1 MPLVSF
7 YDLMMFSRVIEK
19 DQSHEMGLWLF
30 LEITKRER
38 QRERQRETETERQRE
53 TETERDRERERADM
67 LVNTTKM
74 KIAYRN

>member
-7 YDLMMFSRVIEK
+7 YGLMMFSGVIEK
-19 DQSHEMGLWLF
+19 DQSHEMVLWLF

-38 QRERQRETETERQRE
+38 
-53 TETERDRERERADM
+53 ERELIM

>member
-7 YDLMMFSRVIEK
+7 CGLMFSGVIEK

-30 LEITKRER
+30 LEISKRER
-38 QRERQRETETERQRE
+38 E
-53 TETERDRERERADM
+53 RERERADM

-74 KIAYRN
+74 KTAYRN

>member
-7 YDLMMFSRVIEK
+7 YGLMMFSGVIEK
-19 DQSHEMGLWLF
+19 DQSHEMVLWLF

-38 QRERQRETETERQRE
+38 ELT
-53 TETERDRERERADM
+53 M

>member
-1 MPLVSF
+1 MNNFFTKIIHFMPLVSF
-7 YDLMMFSRVIEK
+7 YGLMMFSGVIEK
-19 DQSHEMGLWLF
+19 DQSHEMVLWLF

-38 QRERQRETETERQRE
+38 ELI
-53 TETERDRERERADM
+53 M

>member
-7 YDLMMFSRVIEK
+7 YGLMMFSGVIEK
-19 DQSHEMGLWLF
+19 DQSHEMVLWLF

-38 QRERQRETETERQRE
+38 ELI
-53 TETERDRERERADM
+53 M